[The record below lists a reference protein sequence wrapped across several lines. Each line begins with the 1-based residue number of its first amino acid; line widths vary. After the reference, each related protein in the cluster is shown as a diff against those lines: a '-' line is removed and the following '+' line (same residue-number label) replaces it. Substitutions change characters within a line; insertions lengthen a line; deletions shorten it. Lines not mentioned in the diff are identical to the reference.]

1 MEVVVTHNE
10 ANTKSKPK
18 ISPSVLSTLQPIM
31 SIEKAF
37 AMCRYKVIGED
48 IIKADV
54 KAKVVGILVSS
65 IFIVL
70 LFQFSNSFTLSTEQ
84 GVVNI
89 IDNIPSFLVIFEY
102 LVVVNITSFKCS
114 EVNASIVSI
123 LIVIDK
129 YFHINMNESF
139 YRTARSYS
147 YLFLSVLFSCHIIFH
162 FNECMME
169 WESVNRFITWPFY
182 LFQDLEVV
190 FLCRLLCIVKT
201 RLDIVNNLLEKIYH
215 KHDIRKC
222 KLFTISKVSYI
233 SNPVINR
240 KVEIKELA
248 AMYNLIGETCS
259 LMNKVFNFSMFMALV
274 CAFSNVVVTVWT
286 TLYYS
291 RKLRESVTGSLVIS
305 ATWTFSGI
313 CTISSMSIACEIL
326 RNTRKKTKILLNEI
340 IMDYSLT
347 REVRA
352 QAKSFMELTD
362 AWPLE
367 FIVYDMVSVDVTL
380 ILKFISICTTYLVVS
395 IQMMKH
401 LF

>member
-1 MEVVVTHNE
+1 
-10 ANTKSKPK
+10 
-18 ISPSVLSTLQPIM
+18 
-31 SIEKAF
+31 
-37 AMCRYKVIGED
+37 
-48 IIKADV
+48 
-54 KAKVVGILVSS
+54 
-65 IFIVL
+65 
-70 LFQFSNSFTLSTEQ
+70 
-84 GVVNI
+84 
-89 IDNIPSFLVIFEY
+89 
-102 LVVVNITSFKCS
+102 
-114 EVNASIVSI
+114 
-123 LIVIDK
+123 
-129 YFHINMNESF
+129 
-139 YRTARSYS
+139 
-147 YLFLSVLFSCHIIFH
+147 
-162 FNECMME
+162 ME

-222 KLFTISKVSYI
+222 KLFTISKVSFI

-313 CTISSMSIACEIL
+313 CTISSMSIACEVL